1 MRAVAVSTAL
11 DGYIACVLVAAAVA
25 EPAGESWSQVADLL
39 IAFALSSV
47 VGVEREMRGKS
58 AGLRTHA
65 IVGTASA
72 LFVLVSK
79 YGFTDVLLSNRV
91 MLDPSR
97 VAAQIVSGIGFLG
110 AGLIITRRGG
120 VRGLTTAA
128 TVWETAAIGA
138 AAGAGL
144 PLLAATVTGLHVAI
158 LTLLTPLSRMLSELG
173 HGVRQLR
180 VTYFDQRGALRTIL
194 STCAER
200 QWTVVDLAVN
210 AAEGAPALEALPTGR
225 PDDVSPRTVTVDIG
239 VSGRDVRRATTVL
252 AEVADV
258 LNVVDVNDEG

>member
-1 MRAVAVSTAL
+1 MV
-11 DGYIACVLVAAAVA
+11 VAAAA
-25 EPAGESWSQVADLL
+25 GPAGESWTQVADLL
-39 IAFALSSV
+39 IAFALSAV
-47 VGVEREMRGKS
+47 IGGERELRGKS

-79 YGFTDVLLSNRV
+79 YGFADALLNSQDRF
-91 MLDPSR
+91 DPSR

-144 PLLAATVTGLHVAI
+144 PLLAATATGLHVVI
-158 LTLLTPLSRMLSELG
+158 LTLFTPLSRVLPELG
-173 HGVRQLR
+173 RGVRQIR

-194 STCAER
+194 TTCAER
-200 QWTVVDLAVN
+200 QWTVVDLAVGQADG
-210 AAEGAPALEALPTGR
+210 AAPLVAAPDGH
-225 PDDVSPRTVTVDIG
+225 DGNGVPRTVTVDMG
-239 VSGRDVRRATTVL
+239 VSGRDVRKATTVL
-252 AEVADV
+252 AGVADV
-258 LNVVDVNDEG
+258 INVVDVNDEG

>member
-1 MRAVAVSTAL
+1 MVV
-11 DGYIACVLVAAAVA
+11 AAVA

-47 VGVEREMRGKS
+47 IGVEREIRGKS

-79 YGFTDVLLSNRV
+79 YGFADVLLSNRV
-91 MLDPSR
+91 ALDPSR

-128 TVWETAAIGA
+128 TIWETAAIGA

-144 PLLAATVTGLHVAI
+144 PLLAATVAGLHVAT
-158 LTLLTPLSRMLSELG
+158 LTVFTPLSRVLPELG
-173 HGVRQLR
+173 RGVRQLR
-180 VTYFDQRGALRTIL
+180 VTYFDQRGALRSIL

-200 QWTVVDLAVN
+200 QWTVVDLAVGQSDGAFAVVAESN
-210 AAEGAPALEALPTGR
+210 GGAANGT
-225 PDDVSPRTVTVDIG
+225 PRTVTVDIG
-239 VSGRDVRRATTVL
+239 LSGRDVRRATAVL
-252 AEVADV
+252 AHVRDV
-258 LNVVDVNDEG
+258 VNVVDANDEG